1 MSRLLSKTS
10 FLILFL
16 LAGGVSLTASDDLE
30 IQVNRETRRV
40 HSRENQGKPYY
51 RLADIAQALGL
62 RLQQRGARLAAS
74 GQRGTI
80 ELTAGRP
87 LARFGDQYI
96 MLGAPVWERSSGDWF
111 VPEDFMS
118 KAAPLLI
125 DSRLERVSTRRYRI
139 DTLDENAVSVEVIN
153 YPDHV
158 SIVFLPSR
166 PCSIRVTEFQRQI
179 KVEFDSYLVRP
190 RLAST
195 PPDPRLVSAIQYDS
209 GSTYGGFEIEKGPL
223 YGSYREYTL
232 GDPERK
238 VVDVYGSATTPN
250 TEPAAPT
257 TGPVADSGNQ
267 PLLVPDEAAPE
278 FNPPQWENIVT
289 IDPGHGG
296 ENYGVHPNPEALEK
310 NFTLRLSL
318 KLEERLKKTRFRPA
332 LTRSRDLNLSQ
343 ELRSSIGNRNRSK
356 AYISLHFGGSSST
369 EMSGPVVYI
378 HRYMADPEDIY
389 GRLVPWTEGQRKY
402 LGRSRELAE
411 SLQAR
416 LNALFG
422 KENHV
427 VEVPLAVLEPVTA
440 PAVLIEAGF
449 LSNSDDRA
457 RLTDPAFQEML
468 AESIVGGLM
477 DFLK

>member
-30 IQVNRETRRV
+30 IQVNRQTRRV
-40 HSRENQGKPYY
+40 NSKENQGKPYY
-51 RLADIAQALGL
+51 RLTDIAQALGL

-74 GQRGTI
+74 GQRGAI

-96 MLGAPVWERSSGDWF
+96 MLDAPVWERSSGDWF
-111 VPEDFMS
+111 VPEDFMT

-125 DSRLERVSTRRYRI
+125 DSRLERVGRKRYRL

-166 PCSIRVTEFQRQI
+166 PCGIRVTEFQRHI

-195 PPDPRLVSAIQYDS
+195 PPDPRLVTSIQYDS
-209 GSTYGGFEIEKGPL
+209 GSAYGGFEIGKGPL

-238 VVDVYGSATTPN
+238 VLGVYGSATPVEN
-250 TEPAAPT
+250 ESPAAT
-257 TGPVADSGNQ
+257 AGPLADATNQ
-267 PLLVPDEAAPE
+267 PLVVPDETAPE
-278 FNPPQWENIVT
+278 FTPQQWENIIT

-310 NFTLRLSL
+310 NFTLRLAL
-318 KLEERLKKTRFRPA
+318 KLEEKLKKTRYRPA
-332 LTRSRDLNLSQ
+332 LTRSRDLNLSH
-343 ELRSSIGNRNRSK
+343 ELRSAFGNRNRSK
-356 AYISLHFGGSSST
+356 AYVSLHFGGSSST
-369 EMSGPVVYI
+369 EMSGPVVYV
-378 HRYMADPEDIY
+378 HHYMADPEDSY

-402 LGRSRELAE
+402 LARSRDLAE
-411 SLQAR
+411 DLQAR
-416 LNALFG
+416 LNTLFG

-457 RLTDPAFQEML
+457 RLSDPAFQEML